1 VDFFPGIEPSR
12 TTPLWVRFF
21 SLPDSLAHGHDPS
34 ASASANMPLNA
45 TGQDVVLG
53 NFGYV
58 GVNEAGQKLF
68 IHAFDLPPG
77 AYRLEL
83 GLASHGNRIMSQQ
96 THKTLFFTLLDFYG
110 EVDLPPIQAVSNTP
124 HIMAGGASHKA
135 SVAAEP
141 TEANSGALNSACGAP
156 LVVDAFPFFN
166 ELDLL
171 EARLHELNNVV
182 SSNISLYEHLNVLT

>member
-1 VDFFPGIEPSR
+1 M
-12 TTPLWVRFF
+12 RFF
-21 SLPDSLAHGHDPS
+21 SLPDSLAHGDDPS

-68 IHAFDLPPG
+68 NHAFDLSPG
-77 AYRLEL
+77 AYRLDL
-83 GLASHGNRIMSQQ
+83 GLASHGHRIMSQQ
-96 THKTLFFTLLDFYG
+96 THKTLFFTLLDFYDD
-110 EVDLPPIQAVSNTP
+110 VDMPPIQPVYDTP
-124 HIMAGGASHKA
+124 HTMSEGASHEA
-135 SVAAEP
+135 SVADES
-141 TEANSGALNSACGAP
+141 TEANSGAQNPDCFTP

-171 EARLHELNNVV
+171 EARFHELSNVV
-182 SSNISLYEHLNVLT
+182 SSNVTLYVHIILLT